1 MRQSCFPFI
10 SGKATKPIG
19 QQTSGSCPSL
29 KLHLERKHSYRLG
42 LSLPQGEWAL
52 PLEAGP
58 SARGPGQAC
67 RVRRDPQPEMGA
79 AGSHEEAGRQR
90 L

>member
-10 SGKATKPIG
+10 SGKATKLIG

-29 KLHLERKHSYRLG
+29 KLHLERKHGYRLG
-42 LSLPQGEWAL
+42 LSLPQGERAL

-58 SARGPGQAC
+58 SAGGPRPGLQ
-67 RVRRDPQPEMGA
+67 
-79 AGSHEEAGRQR
+79 SEAGPPA
-90 L
+90 